1 MSFGLNSASEV
12 AVAVE
17 FLSGLRVSPLR
28 QKKTEE
34 EMTGEL
40 CDPGLRRPLLSSLSS
55 SLAWEQEARVADL
68 PVGRGSVMTLP
79 RNAGLPCTR
88 PAEGSCW
95 GRGRPLLPCS
105 ICNHYLFIF
114 GS

>member
-1 MSFGLNSASEV
+1 
-12 AVAVE
+12 
-17 FLSGLRVSPLR
+17 
-28 QKKTEE
+28 
-34 EMTGEL
+34 MTGEL

-55 SLAWEQEARVADL
+55 SLAWEQEGRVADL

-79 RNAGLPCTR
+79 RNAGLPLHPPC
-88 PAEGSCW
+88 G
-95 GRGRPLLPCS
+95 GLLLGGGGRPLLPCS